1 MDDSPAPGEPLST
14 GEPPQEVGPRSG
26 EPGVEAGAGEEAR
39 GEGALPQRPLDE
51 LEEKIGYRFVDRQR
65 LVNAL
70 VHKSYL
76 HAVPDFPPGSNERL
90 EFLGD
95 SVLGFIVS
103 SDLFSEQPGMSEGQL
118 SALRGVLVRLT
129 TLAQLAGPL
138 EIGQYM
144 YMSRGE
150 EAAGGRARG
159 SNMGRA
165 IEAILGA
172 VYLDGGLEAASQ
184 VWHTILGVRSMEQ
197 LQAVL
202 RSDYKSA
209 LQQFT
214 QAHLKATPE
223 YRIVGTSGPEH
234 AKQFH
239 VEVRAGGRVLAG
251 GVGRNKQIAEQSAA
265 ESALAALQA
274 EMPPEGGEAQG
285 AADIENGQGSGEE
298 AKA

>member
-1 MDDSPAPGEPLST
+1 MDKSRRTDEPQPPETPPRVDGTTPGAED
-14 GEPPQEVGPRSG
+14 GR
-26 EPGVEAGAGEEAR
+26 A
-39 GEGALPQRPLDE
+39 EGALPRRPLEE
-51 LEEKIGYRFVDRQR
+51 LEEKLGYSFENRQY

-70 VHKSYL
+70 IHKSYL

-103 SDLFSEQPGMSEGQL
+103 SDLFSQQPGMSEGQL
-118 SALRGVLVRLT
+118 SALRGALVRLN
-129 TLAQLAGPL
+129 TLAELAEPL
-138 EIGQYM
+138 EVGQYM
-144 YMSRGE
+144 YMSHGE
-150 EAAGGRARG
+150 EAAGGRSRG

-172 VYLDGGLEAASQ
+172 VYLDGGLQAAMD
-184 VWHTILGVRSMEQ
+184 VWHKISGGQSIEQ

-239 VEVRAGGRVLAG
+239 VEVRVGDRVLAG

-265 ESALAALQA
+265 ETALSNLKA
-274 EMPPEGGEAQG
+274 EMLDEAEDEGRTE
-285 AADIENGQGSGEE
+285 ENDG
-298 AKA
+298 